1 MKKKKDSKEQKKDPR
16 RGGKKLVRACKL
28 QRGQILVEPGL
39 NEGRP
44 CQITGKHLENF
55 LLRKW
60 KVHAKDLATGELF
73 SFDKPVTILPTRL
86 FWWDIINIR
95 GDQLVLRDH
104 NGNQRRNVKL
114 PPNNLAT
121 EISNAWKD
129 HGIVAVEVL
138 SDGKGCHW
146 VVGYGE
152 FFHPTKQHPLLDCG
166 SKFTVL

>member
-1 MKKKKDSKEQKKDPR
+1 MEKNKEKQKKDPR
-16 RGGKKLVRACKL
+16 TGGKKPVRPRKL
-28 QRGQILVEPGL
+28 KRGQIIVEPGL
-39 NEGRP
+39 NGGNP
-44 CQITGKHLENF
+44 CEITDKHLENF
-55 LLRKW
+55 FLRKW
-60 KVHAKDLATGELF
+60 MVHARDLATGKLI

-104 NGNQRRNVKL
+104 NGNQRTKVKL
-114 PPNNLAT
+114 PPNQLAT
-121 EISNAWKD
+121 AISNAWKD

-152 FFHPTKQHPLLDCG
+152 FFHPTKQQSLHDCA